1 MTAGSLAGLRIRDA
15 ETADLDACARIF
27 AAGQQE
33 ILPEAPATWSPAD
46 FAAAV
51 DGEHLI
57 VAVAGDGEVAGFL
70 SLFRPERFVHFLHVR
85 RDRRGLGIGRLLL
98 AHARHSAEGPLE
110 LKCLLDNTR
119 ALAFYRLL
127 GWTEIE
133 REPAAAPP
141 FVRLRQPA

>member
-1 MTAGSLAGLRIRDA
+1 MTASSPAGIRIRDA
-15 ETADLDACARIF
+15 KPADLDACAWIF

-33 ILPEAPATWSPAD
+33 ILPDAPVPWSPAG

-57 VAVAGDGEVAGFL
+57 VAAAGDGDIAGFL

-85 RDRRGLGIGRLLL
+85 GDRRGLGIGRLLL
-98 AHARHSAEGPLE
+98 AHARHGAVGPLE
-110 LKCLLDNTR
+110 LKCLLSNAK
-119 ALAFYRLL
+119 ALAFYRQL

-133 REPAAAPP
+133 REPAAAWP
-141 FVRLRQPA
+141 FVRLRQPP